1 MKFENKNY
9 FRFRDKRK
17 KKSDEV
23 FITDENGNIEDL
35 NGEQY
40 FSEETIKIPFYRT
53 TERTTSRPKKPIIY
67 AVDKIDDVNLF
78 KAVGFAIKM
87 IRRGKP
93 YGYAN
98 TIAAATYGYRT
109 KDVAH
114 YVGQRAQRLQQYRN
128 DDSVVLYDVFRDIY

>member
-23 FITDENGNIEDL
+23 SIIAENGNIEDL

-53 TERTTSRPKKPIIY
+53 TKRTTSRPKKNQLSMP
-67 AVDKIDDVNLF
+67 
-78 KAVGFAIKM
+78 
-87 IRRGKP
+87 
-93 YGYAN
+93 
-98 TIAAATYGYRT
+98 
-109 KDVAH
+109 
-114 YVGQRAQRLQQYRN
+114 
-128 DDSVVLYDVFRDIY
+128 

>member
-23 FITDENGNIEDL
+23 FIINQDGSIEDL
-35 NGEQY
+35 NGERH
-40 FSEETIKIPFYRT
+40 FSEEVTLNPFCRT
-53 TERTTSRPKKPIIY
+53 TKRTVSRHKKPIIY

-87 IRRGKP
+87 IRDGKR
-93 YGYAN
+93 YDYAN
-98 TIAAATYGYRT
+98 AIAAATYGYKT
-109 KDVAH
+109 KEVAH
-114 YVGQRAQRLQQYRN
+114 YVGQRAQRLKQYRN
-128 DDSVVLYDVFRDIY
+128 DDSVVLYDVFRDI